1 MRWKL
6 VASGLALIAAT
17 YGLARFGYGL
27 FLPRFAEAFDMGPGL
42 SGAIQAGSFL
52 SYCVTALL
60 AARLGS
66 RPRLVI
72 VLAGATAALGAAGV
86 AAAPNAGVLAA
97 AVVLAG
103 AGAGFATPGLVTLI
117 ESNVESRR
125 QENAQTI
132 VNSGTGAGLVAAGS
146 LLILVGSHWRLGW
159 AAIAAVV
166 ILATGATLRSDRK
179 QEAGGTGTG
188 APGRK
193 ELVLLGRPLV
203 AAGLAGASSAAVW
216 TFGRTVLAE
225 GTETELYSIGAWM
238 VLGAFGVLGAG
249 SGNESCR
256 LEPAHGVDRDDRP
269 DVRRD
274 PADGCMLP
282 GFPAVAYGAAAL
294 FGASYIAMSG
304 VLIVWAVRILPEQ
317 ASAGTV
323 ALFIAL
329 AVGQA
334 AGSVGLGRRAPA
346 AGAGARLQPR
356 RRRRGSC
363 RLPRL
368 DPWTR
373 RSQTFGRH
381 RLHSIEMT
389 ETVRYRADTGSF
401 WPLDGEV
408 LVRPQNCSYRCPA
421 NVRGLSSGERTPET

>member
-27 FLPRFAEAFDMGPGL
+27 FLPRFADAFEMGPGL

-146 LLILVGSHWRLGW
+146 LLILVGSQWRLGW
-159 AAIAAVV
+159 AAISAVV
-166 ILATGATLRSDRK
+166 ILATAATLRSDRK
-179 QEAGGTGTG
+179 KKSAAPAPAP

-193 ELVLLGRPLV
+193 ELALLGRPLL
-203 AAGLAGASSAAVW
+203 AAGLAGAASAAVW
-216 TFGRTVLAE
+216 TFGRTVLAA

-238 VLGAFGVLGAG
+238 ALGAFGMLGAG
-249 SGNESCR
+249 AGSIVQNGSLR
-256 LEPAHGVDRDDRP
+256 TAWTVTTLLMAG
-269 DVRRD
+269 
-274 PADGCMLP
+274 ATLLMGALP
-282 GFPAVAYGAAAL
+282 GIPAAAYTAAAL
-294 FGASYIAMSG
+294 FGASYIALSG
-304 VLIVWAVRILPEQ
+304 VLIVWAVRILPE
-317 ASAGTV
+317 AGSAGTV

-334 AGSVGLGRRAPA
+334 AGSLALGAVLRPEEPLPAFALAAALGVVAVLPALKRQAPTT
-346 AGAGARLQPR
+346 PR
-356 RRRRGSC
+356 EAS
-363 RLPRL
+363 
-368 DPWTR
+368 
-373 RSQTFGRH
+373 
-381 RLHSIEMT
+381 
-389 ETVRYRADTGSF
+389 YGSF
-401 WPLDGEV
+401 QGWN
-408 LVRPQNCSYRCPA
+408 RP
-421 NVRGLSSGERTPET
+421 

>member
-179 QEAGGTGTG
+179 KKPAAASAPVP

-203 AAGLAGASSAAVW
+203 AAGLAGASSAAAW

-225 GTETELYSIGAWM
+225 GKETELYSIGAWM
-238 VLGAFGVLGAG
+238 VLGAFGMLGAAAG
-249 SGNESCR
+249 SMVQNWSLR
-256 LEPAHGVDRDDRP
+256 TAWTATTALMSA
-269 DVRRD
+269 
-274 PADGCMLP
+274 ATLLLAAAP

-304 VLIVWAVRILPEQ
+304 VLIVWAVRVLPE
-317 ASAGTV
+317 AGSAGTV

-334 AGSVGLGRRAPA
+334 AGSLVLGAL
-346 AGAGARLQPR
+346 LQPQAPLPAFGLAAAVGVLAVLPAWIRGKAARDSR
-356 RRRRGSC
+356 REVSYGSLQ
-363 RLPRL
+363 R
-368 DPWTR
+368 
-373 RSQTFGRH
+373 
-381 RLHSIEMT
+381 
-389 ETVRYRADTGSF
+389 
-401 WPLDGEV
+401 
-408 LVRPQNCSYRCPA
+408 
-421 NVRGLSSGERTPET
+421 

>member
-86 AAAPNAGVLAA
+86 AAAPNAEVLAA

-179 QEAGGTGTG
+179 KKPAAPAP

-225 GTETELYSIGAWM
+225 GRETELYSIGAWM

-249 SGNESCR
+249 AGRIVQAWSLRTAWTVTTLPMAG
-256 LEPAHGVDRDDRP
+256 AT
-269 DVRRD
+269 
-274 PADGCMLP
+274 MLMGAFP
-282 GFPAVAYGAAAL
+282 GTAAAAYAAAAL

-304 VLIVWAVRILPEQ
+304 VLIVWASGLCRSRPPPERLPSLLRSPWARPPDQSALGPCSRRMRRWEPS
-317 ASAGTV
+317 ASPPPSGF
-323 ALFIAL
+323 LPSSPP
-329 AVGQA
+329 
-334 AGSVGLGRRAPA
+334 GSVDAPLPNI
-346 AGAGARLQPR
+346 RTTPSPFHRDDRNCPIPR
-356 RRRRGSC
+356 
-363 RLPRL
+363 
-368 DPWTR
+368 
-373 RSQTFGRH
+373 
-381 RLHSIEMT
+381 
-389 ETVRYRADTGSF
+389 
-401 WPLDGEV
+401 
-408 LVRPQNCSYRCPA
+408 
-421 NVRGLSSGERTPET
+421 

>member
-159 AAIAAVV
+159 AVIAGVV
-166 ILATGATLRSDRK
+166 VLATVATLRSDRRRGR
-179 QEAGGTGTG
+179 QNPSGTEQN
-188 APGRK
+188 PGWK
-193 ELVLLGRPLV
+193 SLAALAWPLA

-249 SGNESCR
+249 AGRIVQAWSLRTAWTVTTLLMAGATLLMGAFPGS
-256 LEPAHGVDRDDRP
+256 PA
-269 DVRRD
+269 
-274 PADGCMLP
+274 A
-282 GFPAVAYGAAAL
+282 AYAAAAL

-304 VLIVWAVRILPEQ
+304 VLIVWAVRIVPEH

-334 AGSVGLGRRAPA
+334 AGSVGLGAVIAPDAPVGAFSLAAVVGVVAVLPALKRPAPA
-346 AGAGARLQPR
+346 P
-356 RRRRGSC
+356 
-363 RLPRL
+363 
-368 DPWTR
+368 T
-373 RSQTFGRH
+373 H
-381 RLHSIEMT
+381 REAS
-389 ETVRYRADTGSF
+389 YGSF
-401 WPLDGEV
+401 
-408 LVRPQNCSYRCPA
+408 QA
-421 NVRGLSSGERTPET
+421 

>member
-86 AAAPNAGVLAA
+86 AAAPNAEVLAA

-179 QEAGGTGTG
+179 KKPAAPAPAP

-238 VLGAFGVLGAG
+238 VLGAFGMLGAAAG
-249 SGNESCR
+249 SMVQNWSLR
-256 LEPAHGVDRDDRP
+256 TAWTATTALMSA
-269 DVRRD
+269 
-274 PADGCMLP
+274 ATLLLAAAP

-304 VLIVWAVRILPEQ
+304 VLIVWAVRVLPE
-317 ASAGTV
+317 AGSAGTV

-334 AGSVGLGRRAPA
+334 AGSLVLGAL
-346 AGAGARLQPR
+346 LQPQAPLPAFGLAAAVGVLAVLPAWIRGKAARDSR
-356 RRRRGSC
+356 REVSYGSLQ
-363 RLPRL
+363 R
-368 DPWTR
+368 
-373 RSQTFGRH
+373 
-381 RLHSIEMT
+381 
-389 ETVRYRADTGSF
+389 
-401 WPLDGEV
+401 
-408 LVRPQNCSYRCPA
+408 
-421 NVRGLSSGERTPET
+421 

>member
-132 VNSGTGAGLVAAGS
+132 VNSGTGTGLMAAGS

-179 QEAGGTGTG
+179 KKPAAPAPAP

-238 VLGAFGVLGAG
+238 VLGAFGMLGAAAG
-249 SGNESCR
+249 SMVQNWSLR
-256 LEPAHGVDRDDRP
+256 TAWTATTALMSA
-269 DVRRD
+269 
-274 PADGCMLP
+274 ATLLLAAAP

-304 VLIVWAVRILPEQ
+304 VLIVWAVRVLPE
-317 ASAGTV
+317 AGSAGTV

-334 AGSVGLGRRAPA
+334 AGSLVLGAL
-346 AGAGARLQPR
+346 LQPQAPLPAFGLAAAVGVLAVLPAWIRGKAARDSR
-356 RRRRGSC
+356 REVSYGSLQ
-363 RLPRL
+363 R
-368 DPWTR
+368 
-373 RSQTFGRH
+373 
-381 RLHSIEMT
+381 
-389 ETVRYRADTGSF
+389 
-401 WPLDGEV
+401 
-408 LVRPQNCSYRCPA
+408 
-421 NVRGLSSGERTPET
+421 

>member
-86 AAAPNAGVLAA
+86 AAAPNAEVLAA

-179 QEAGGTGTG
+179 KKPAAPAPAP

-203 AAGLAGASSAAVW
+203 AAGLAGASSGAVW

-225 GTETELYSIGAWM
+225 GRETELYSIGAWM
-238 VLGAFGVLGAG
+238 VLGAFGMLGAAAG
-249 SGNESCR
+249 SMVQNWSLR
-256 LEPAHGVDRDDRP
+256 TAWTATTALMSA
-269 DVRRD
+269 
-274 PADGCMLP
+274 ATLLLAAAP

-304 VLIVWAVRILPEQ
+304 VLIVWAVRVLPE
-317 ASAGTV
+317 AGSAGTV

-334 AGSVGLGRRAPA
+334 AGSLVLGAL
-346 AGAGARLQPR
+346 LQPQAPLPAFGLAAAVGVLAVLPAWIRGKAARDSR
-356 RRRRGSC
+356 REVSYGSLQ
-363 RLPRL
+363 R
-368 DPWTR
+368 
-373 RSQTFGRH
+373 
-381 RLHSIEMT
+381 
-389 ETVRYRADTGSF
+389 
-401 WPLDGEV
+401 
-408 LVRPQNCSYRCPA
+408 
-421 NVRGLSSGERTPET
+421 

>member
-132 VNSGTGAGLVAAGS
+132 VNSGTGTGLVAAGS

-179 QEAGGTGTG
+179 KKPAAPAPVP

-203 AAGLAGASSAAVW
+203 AAGLAGASSAAAW

-238 VLGAFGVLGAG
+238 VLGAFGMLGAAAG
-249 SGNESCR
+249 SMVQNWSLR
-256 LEPAHGVDRDDRP
+256 TAWTATTALMSA
-269 DVRRD
+269 
-274 PADGCMLP
+274 ATLLLAAAP
-282 GFPAVAYGAAAL
+282 GFPAAAYSAAAL

-304 VLIVWAVRILPEQ
+304 VLIVWAVRVLPE
-317 ASAGTV
+317 AGSAGTV

-334 AGSVGLGRRAPA
+334 AGSLVLGAL
-346 AGAGARLQPR
+346 LQPQAPLPAFGLAAAVGVLAVLPAWIRGKAAPDSR
-356 RRRRGSC
+356 REVSYGSLQ
-363 RLPRL
+363 R
-368 DPWTR
+368 
-373 RSQTFGRH
+373 
-381 RLHSIEMT
+381 
-389 ETVRYRADTGSF
+389 
-401 WPLDGEV
+401 
-408 LVRPQNCSYRCPA
+408 
-421 NVRGLSSGERTPET
+421 